1 MCPSD
6 HLLCPSSLALT
17 SASGS
22 GGECK
27 DKEGKY
33 ADRKCL
39 KKKEKN
45 KCSNKK
51 MKKKCRKTCDLC

>member
-6 HLLCPSSLALT
+6 FLLCPSSLALT

-33 ADRKCL
+33 EDKKCE
-39 KKKEKN
+39 KKLAAG

-51 MKKKCRKTCDLC
+51 MKKKCRKTCGHC